1 MDYRKL
7 NDDELIELC
16 KEKGIEYYN
25 SRTKKNYAKSTL
37 ITRLNKTISE
47 ITEIDTKIEQKE
59 EEIINIEY
67 KNEVIWTLSNED
79 KKNNDE
85 YKEIENKLKSCIRSC
100 HNYLYS
106 NGSIVGNEASND
118 IVLLFILKVINYLY
132 ISNKDIIINKIKS
145 LSDNKDYNKYL
156 DYLKD
161 INNLK
166 NISSDNDIN
175 SQYEDYMDD
184 VIRGKLLPLIFT
196 EDKDFI
202 LNSKSEEN
210 NIIKIINEFNNIII
224 DDITIKSFSTI
235 SIYEYF
241 NSGYEG
247 KSKNKKMGQFFTPKK
262 IINSIL
268 YGCQFKNMI
277 MDLSN
282 PSIYDPCCGTAGL
295 LCLLYNNCSNINKN
309 NIYGC
314 EISKDTIKYAISS
327 LMLSTNSLFENL
339 NKGCALSN
347 NKFIFQNKK
356 FDVIFTNP
364 PFGTDNKYK
373 ELKIKFDKNKPENF
387 NIKFEDIYPINCNNG
402 VNLFLMNIIYS
413 LNDNG
418 ICAVIVPDGELI
430 YSKSLFN
437 MRKYII
443 DNCKMLKIISIES
456 KAFEYT
462 QIKTNVL
469 IFKKQKGEDNYKNV
483 EFLEINKDCN
493 QVKLIAVADLD
504 KYYTFKLET
513 ETNDIIDYELN
524 KDIEIKTL
532 GEIASINIGGTPK
545 RDNLLYYNNGTN
557 PWVSIRELNNNIIYD
572 TKEKITDLGVKNSN
586 VKLLPINT
594 ILFAF
599 KLSIGKIGIAGVPL
613 YTNEAIAGINTN
625 DDTIINKYLYY
636 YLYYTD
642 FKHLASGLIG
652 TCGSLN
658 KKILEELKIPIPSI
672 EKQEEIVKYLD
683 ELDNK
688 NRLFEYSNNKLFELL
703 LNKSDINDRIELF
716 NNIENTNID
725 INNNINKLN
734 KLNNYKL
741 KIVKYNPTTEI
752 KSLGEIVKYKSGK
765 RLPQGH
771 KLHNDKTEYPYIRI
785 TDIDNNSIS
794 LDNIK
799 YISTETKKII
809 NKYIIT
815 IYDIYITIAGTTGLV
830 GIIPYQLNGANL
842 TENAISIS
850 IINNNEILQK
860 YLLYNLKYNQQE
872 ELKKNTL
879 GSAIPKLSIERL
891 MTLKIPIPSLEV
903 QNDIIE
909 YCDNN
914 LEIINNLKK
923 TIENNKKM
931 MKELF

>member
-1 MDYRKL
+1 MDYKKL
-7 NDDELIELC
+7 SDDELIELC
-16 KEKGIEYYN
+16 KEKSIEYFN
-25 SRTKKNYAKSTL
+25 AKTKKNYARTTL
-37 ITRLNKTISE
+37 ITKIKKLDIDKEIETPKDE
-47 ITEIDTKIEQKE
+47 ITKD
-59 EEIINIEY
+59 EIINIEY
-67 KNEVIWTLSNED
+67 KNEIIWTLSDED
-79 KKNNDE
+79 KKNNDD
-85 YKEIENKLKSCIRSC
+85 YKDIESKLRSCIRCC

-118 IVLLFILKVINYLY
+118 IILLFILKVLNYLY
-132 ISNKDIIINKIKS
+132 ISNKDIIIDKIQS
-145 LSDNKDYNKYL
+145 LTDNKDYNKYL
-156 DYLKD
+156 EILDN

-166 NISSDNDIN
+166 KISDGNDIN

-184 VIRGKLLPLIFT
+184 VVRGKLLPLIFT
-196 EDKDFI
+196 EDKDFS
-202 LNSKSEEN
+202 LNTKSEEN
-210 NIIKIINEFNNIII
+210 NIIKIINEFDKIII
-224 DDITIKSFSTI
+224 DDITIKAFSTI

-247 KSKNKKMGQFFTPKK
+247 KSKNKKLGQFFTPKK
-262 IINSIL
+262 VINSIL
-268 YGCQFKNMI
+268 YGCQFKNMV
-277 MDLSN
+277 DEFEN

-295 LCLLYNNCSNINKN
+295 LCVLYNSCSNINKN

-314 EISKDTIKYAISS
+314 EISKDTIKYAIAS

-347 NKFIFQNKK
+347 NKYIFDNKK

-364 PFGTDNKYK
+364 PFGTSLKYK
-373 ELKIKFDKNKPENF
+373 ELKSKFDKNKPDNF
-387 NIKFEDIYPINCNNG
+387 NIKFEDIYPFECNNG

-413 LNDNG
+413 LNNNG

-430 YSKSLFN
+430 TSKALFY

-443 DNCKMLKIISIES
+443 DNCKMLKIIAVES

-462 QIKTNVL
+462 SIKTNVL
-469 IFKKQKGEDNYKNV
+469 IFKKQNGEDNYKNV

-513 ETNDIIDYELN
+513 NNNDIIDYELN
-524 KDIEIKTL
+524 KDIEIIKFGEMFDLIKGSIQSSKVIEDPNGITLVTGAKEFKTIKIISDVSILSDKNLFISTNGNGDKIPIKYYDKDCYYSCLMSLCKIKNNYNDKINIRYIYYYLLEKQIYIEENYQKGLGQKSLDVEKFNLMDMLIPSIEKQEEIVKYLDKLDNKNTLFEYSNNKLFELLLNKSDIYDRIELFNNIENTNIDINNNINKLNELNNYKLKIAKYNPTSEIKTL

-557 PWVSIRELNNNIIYD
+557 QWVSIRELNNNIIYD

-625 DDTIINKYLYY
+625 NDTIINKYLYY

-658 KKILEELKIPIPSI
+658 KKILEELKIPIPS
-672 EKQEEIVKYLD
+672 
-683 ELDNK
+683 
-688 NRLFEYSNNKLFELL
+688 
-703 LNKSDINDRIELF
+703 
-716 NNIENTNID
+716 
-725 INNNINKLN
+725 
-734 KLNNYKL
+734 
-741 KIVKYNPTTEI
+741 
-752 KSLGEIVKYKSGK
+752 
-765 RLPQGH
+765 
-771 KLHNDKTEYPYIRI
+771 
-785 TDIDNNSIS
+785 
-794 LDNIK
+794 
-799 YISTETKKII
+799 
-809 NKYIIT
+809 
-815 IYDIYITIAGTTGLV
+815 
-830 GIIPYQLNGANL
+830 
-842 TENAISIS
+842 
-850 IINNNEILQK
+850 
-860 YLLYNLKYNQQE
+860 
-872 ELKKNTL
+872 
-879 GSAIPKLSIERL
+879 
-891 MTLKIPIPSLEV
+891 LEV
-903 QNDIIE
+903 QKEIIE

-914 LEIINNLKK
+914 LDIINNLKK
-923 TIENNKKM
+923 TIENNKIM
-931 MKELF
+931 MKELFL

>member
-1 MDYRKL
+1 MDYKKL
-7 NDDELIELC
+7 TDDEIIELC
-16 KEKGIEYYN
+16 KEKGIEYLN
-25 SRTKKNYAKSTL
+25 SKTKKNFAKSTL
-37 ITRLNKTISE
+37 ISKLNKLIIEPQIE
-47 ITEIDTKIEQKE
+47 IKE
-59 EEIINIEY
+59 DKEPVIEY
-67 KNEVIWTLSNED
+67 KNEVIWTLSDED
-79 KKNNDE
+79 KANNDD
-85 YKEIENKLKSCIRSC
+85 YKEIENKLKNCIRCC

-118 IVLLFILKVINYLY
+118 IILLFILKVINYLY
-132 ISNKDIIINKIKS
+132 ISNKNIIIDKIKS
-145 LSDNKDYNKYL
+145 LSDNKDYSKYL
-156 DYLKD
+156 DYLLD

-166 NISSDNDIN
+166 NISIGNDIN

-184 VIRGKLLPLIFT
+184 VVRGKLLPLIFT

-268 YGCQFKNMI
+268 YGCNFKNII
-277 MDLSN
+277 MDFSN
-282 PSIYDPCCGTAGL
+282 PTIYDPCCGTAGL

-314 EISKDTIKYAISS
+314 EISKDTIKYAIAS

-347 NKFIFQNKK
+347 NKFLFLGKK

-364 PFGTDNKYK
+364 PFGTSLNYKDLKNKF
-373 ELKIKFDKNKPENF
+373 EKNKPENF

-443 DNCKMLKIISIES
+443 DNCKILKIISIES

-462 QIKTNVL
+462 SIKTNVL

-493 QVKLIAVADLD
+493 QVKLIAIADLD

-513 ETNDIIDYELN
+513 KNNDIIDYELN
-524 KDIEIKTL
+524 NDIELIQFGKMFDLIKGSIQSSKVQEDEN
-532 GEIASINIGGTPK
+532 GEVIFISKAEINETTRKIKYEYYNTNALYIAQAFNGNGKCPIRFYEKKSIHS
-545 RDNLLYYNNGTN
+545 NLLYHIKIKEDYNN
-557 PWVSIRELNNNIIYD
+557 
-572 TKEKITDLGVKNSN
+572 KI
-586 VKLLPINT
+586 
-594 ILFAF
+594 
-599 KLSIGKIGIAGVPL
+599 
-613 YTNEAIAGINTN
+613 
-625 DDTIINKYLYY
+625 
-636 YLYYTD
+636 
-642 FKHLASGLIG
+642 
-652 TCGSLN
+652 
-658 KKILEELKIPIPSI
+658 
-672 EKQEEIVKYLD
+672 
-683 ELDNK
+683 
-688 NRLFEYSNNKLFELL
+688 
-703 LNKSDINDRIELF
+703 
-716 NNIENTNID
+716 
-725 INNNINKLN
+725 
-734 KLNNYKL
+734 
-741 KIVKYNPTTEI
+741 
-752 KSLGEIVKYKSGK
+752 
-765 RLPQGH
+765 
-771 KLHNDKTEYPYIRI
+771 
-785 TDIDNNSIS
+785 
-794 LDNIK
+794 NIK
-799 YISTETKKII
+799 YIYYYLIEKQ
-809 NKYIIT
+809 KYIEEN
-815 IYDIYITIAGTTGLV
+815 YQKGLANKSLDISKF
-830 GIIPYQLNGANL
+830 NL
-842 TENAISIS
+842 F
-850 IINNNEILQK
+850 
-860 YLLYNLKYNQQE
+860 
-872 ELKKNTL
+872 
-879 GSAIPKLSIERL
+879 
-891 MTLKIPIPSLEV
+891 KIPIPSLEI
-903 QNDIIE
+903 QKDIIQ

>member
-1 MDYRKL
+1 MDYKKL
-7 NDDELIELC
+7 NDEELIELC
-16 KEKGIEYYN
+16 KEKGIEYFN
-25 SRTKKNYAKSTL
+25 SKNKKNYARITL
-37 ITRLNKTISE
+37 ISRLNKDTIKNTDE
-47 ITEIDTKIEQKE
+47 IKIETKKE
-59 EEIINIEY
+59 PKEGEIVNIEY
-67 KNEVIWTLSNED
+67 KNEVIWTLSDED

-85 YKEIENKLKSCIRSC
+85 YKEIENKLKSCIRCC

-118 IVLLFILKVINYLY
+118 IILLFILKVINYLY
-132 ISNKDIIINKIKS
+132 ISNKDIIIDKIKS
-145 LSDNKDYNKYL
+145 LLDNEDYNKYL
-156 DYLKD
+156 DYLLD

-166 NISSDNDIN
+166 NITDTDTIND
-175 SQYEDYMDD
+175 QYEAYMDD
-184 VIRGKLLPLIFT
+184 VIRGQLLPLIFT
-196 EDKDFI
+196 EDKDFV
-202 LNSKSEEN
+202 LNSKSEDN

-224 DDITIKSFSTI
+224 DDITIKAFSTI

-268 YGCQFKNMI
+268 YGCQFKNMV
-277 MDLSN
+277 DEFEN

-295 LCLLYNNCSNINKN
+295 LCVLYNTCSNINKN

-327 LMLSTNSLFENL
+327 LMLSTNSLFQNL

-347 NKFIFQNKK
+347 NKYIFQNKK

-373 ELKIKFDKNKPENF
+373 ELKIKFDKNKPQDF

-462 QIKTNVL
+462 SIKTNVL

-513 ETNDIIDYELN
+513 NNNDIIDYELN
-524 KDIEIKTL
+524 KDIEIIKFGKMFNLIKGSIQSSKVVEDPNGNGVFINLSKNKDFKKIKDFELDNENIFISNVSPL
-532 GEIASINIGGTPK
+532 GLIQYYNGKCCYS
-545 RDNLLYYNNGTN
+545 NLLYH
-557 PWVSIRELNNNIIYD
+557 INI
-572 TKEKITDLGVKNSN
+572 KEKYIDK
-586 VKLLPINT
+586 IN
-594 ILFAF
+594 I
-599 KLSIGKIGIAGVPL
+599 
-613 YTNEAIAGINTN
+613 
-625 DDTIINKYLYY
+625 KYIYY
-636 YLYYTD
+636 YLLEKQKYIEENYQ
-642 FKHLASGLIG
+642 KGLANK
-652 TCGSLN
+652 SLDVEKFN
-658 KKILEELKIPIPSI
+658 LMDMLIPSI
-672 EKQEEIVKYLD
+672 EKQEEIIKYLD

-688 NRLFEYSNNKLFELL
+688 NTLFEYSNNKLFELL

-725 INNNINKLN
+725 INNNINKFN
-734 KLNNYKL
+734 ELNNYKL

-752 KSLGEIVKYKSGK
+752 KSLGEVSIIHNGKLLIKNDMIDGIYNVIGGGKIIGTHNIKNRDGDDVIITRVGDINVNYINNAYYLTDNAFALKS
-765 RLPQGH
+765 L
-771 KLHNDKTEYPYIRI
+771 N
-785 TDIDNNSIS
+785 
-794 LDNIK
+794 DNIMITK
-799 YISTETKKII
+799 YLYYNILS
-809 NKYIIT
+809 NKEYLKDL
-815 IYDIYITIAGTTGLV
+815 Y
-830 GIIPYQLNGANL
+830 NGAAQKVISKTNL
-842 TENAISIS
+842 
-850 IINNNEILQK
+850 NNV
-860 YLLYNLKYNQQE
+860 
-872 ELKKNTL
+872 
-879 GSAIPKLSIERL
+879 
-891 MTLKIPIPSLEV
+891 KIPIPSIEV

-931 MKELF
+931 MKELFQ

>member
-1 MDYRKL
+1 MYYKEL
-7 NDDELIELC
+7 SDDELIELC
-16 KEKGIEYYN
+16 KEKGIEYFN
-25 SRTKKNYAKSTL
+25 SKTKKNYAKSTL
-37 ITRLNKTISE
+37 ISRLNK
-47 ITEIDTKIEQKE
+47 IDTKSETTEIETKKE
-59 EEIINIEY
+59 EIVNIEY
-67 KNEVIWTLSNED
+67 KNEVIWTLSDED

-132 ISNKDIIINKIKS
+132 ISNKDIIIDKIHS
-145 LSDNKDYNKYL
+145 LSDNKDYNKYV
-156 DYLKD
+156 DYLLD

-196 EDKDFI
+196 EDKDFA
-202 LNSKSEEN
+202 LNSKREEN

-268 YGCQFKNMI
+268 YGCNLKNMI

-282 PSIYDPCCGTAGL
+282 PTIYDPCCGTAGL

-373 ELKIKFDKNKPENF
+373 ELKIKFDKNKPDNF
-387 NIKFEDIYPINCNNG
+387 NIKFEDIYPIECNNG

-462 QIKTNVL
+462 SIKTNVL

-483 EFLEINKDCN
+483 EFMEINKDCN
-493 QVKLIAVADLD
+493 HVKLIAVADLD

-513 ETNDIIDYELN
+513 NNNDIIDYKLN
-524 KDIEIKTL
+524 KNIEIKTL
-532 GEIASINIGGTPK
+532 GDICEIKSGNHSTQKANFIDGEYLIIGGGKNPIGK
-545 RDNLLYYNNGTN
+545 HNEYNCN
-557 PWVSIRELNNNIIYD
+557 E
-572 TKEKITDLGVKNSN
+572 
-586 VKLLPINT
+586 NT
-594 ILFAF
+594 ILCASHGSAGYISMYPTKTFITMAF
-599 KLSIGKIGIAGVPL
+599 SLTENKK
-613 YTNEAIAGINTN
+613 
-625 DDTIINKYLYY
+625 IINKMYLYY
-636 YLYYTD
+636 YLKSIEND
-642 FKHLASGLIG
+642 LIIIG
-652 TCGSLN
+652 KGVAQPCISMEKL
-658 KKILEELKIPIPSI
+658 KLIKIPIPSI

-683 ELDNK
+683 KLDNK
-688 NRLFEYSNNKLFELL
+688 NLLFDYSNNKLFELL
-703 LNKSDINDRIELF
+703 LNKIDIYDRIELF

-725 INNNINKLN
+725 INKNINKLN
-734 KLNNYKL
+734 ELNNYKL
-741 KIVKYNPTTEI
+741 KIVKYNPITEI
-752 KSLGEIVKYKSGK
+752 KTLGEVCKVN
-765 RLPQGH
+765 QGTYI
-771 KLHNDKTEYPYIRI
+771 KKNIKIDGEYPVYGGGNISYYINQYNRED
-785 TDIDNNSIS
+785 DIIIAKDGISANCIRYEKNKFFLNHHGWTLIFKDN
-794 LDNIK
+794 
-799 YISTETKKII
+799 
-809 NKYIIT
+809 T
-815 IYDIYITIAGTTGLV
+815 I
-830 GIIPYQLNGANL
+830 
-842 TENAISIS
+842 
-850 IINNNEILQK
+850 
-860 YLLYNLKYNQQE
+860 
-872 ELKKNTL
+872 LKKYML
-879 GSAIPKLSIERL
+879 YYLESIQLELLSIAKGMAQLGINQENFYKI
-891 MTLKIPIPSLEV
+891 KIPIPSLEMQ
-903 QNDIIE
+903 QNIID

-931 MKELF
+931 MKELFQ